1 MLSKKNQKKY
11 LSLLQFYCDFN
22 VDFNV
27 KLTEFDTLLKY
38 LLLFSRRE
46 QLDSAPGTPDDDAV
60 SNGSLGSRKSG
71 GSVSKAKRKSRL
83 TPSSSKLN
91 FGEATDDV
99 HVCIMCLRAIMN
111 HQVDFFDC

>member
-1 MLSKKNQKKY
+1 MKSENYQ
-11 LSLLQFYCDFN
+11 SFLQFYYDFKLN
-22 VDFNV
+22 LNV
-27 KLTEFDTLLKY
+27 KHTEFDA
-38 LLLFSRRE
+38 LLLEYLFNLSRRE

-111 HQVDFFDC
+111 HQVEFLIDKYS